1 MWFKVL
7 SMADPVN
14 VNYSVVETMFS
25 QKQISAEK
33 STVHKKQPTTVRPP
47 NNSVENCRVEVCQS
61 KSLKGNNKT

>member
-1 MWFKVL
+1 MWFEVL

-33 STVHKKQPTTVRPP
+33 STVRKKQSTTVRLP
-47 NNSVENCRVEVCQS
+47 NHSIQNC
-61 KSLKGNNKT
+61 